1 MKRYIELNEDFEPA
15 TWDEDDQPV
24 TYASKRDA
32 ELAVAEHMRDCWDA
46 ILGGDMHFCEPLEQ
60 PTIHECDIDEDLL
73 GNKTI
78 EVLFLSKKGFQI
90 IKRFNPSDISKMRG

>member
-32 ELAVAEHMRDCWDA
+32 ELSVAEHMVDCWQA
-46 ILGGDMHFCEPLEQ
+46 ILDGDMHFCEPLEQ
-60 PTIHECDIDEDLL
+60 PTIHECDIEEDLL

-78 EVLFLSKKGFQI
+78 EVLFPSKDGF
-90 IKRFNPSDISKMRG
+90 KISKVFSQDDFREIRG